1 MKQKMRTIKQRLAQ
15 QQRRLVLFTL
25 ALALFTSTL
34 VLLQHSLAQNSS
46 VPRRPS
52 KSAPKSRA
60 RAQEPASFQATVKWA
75 VSHSTSAPAA
85 SLPVKAPKLVTSYK
99 SNWPRRIK
107 ERQTSVKL
115 PVVDPVQQKSQGA
128 LAIAAPLGT
137 FEGINQAGGCGNC
150 IPPDPTGDVGPNHYV
165 EAVNSSFAVYSKTGT
180 VLAGPTDIN
189 ALFSTL
195 PGNPPCKQLND
206 GDPIVLHDQ
215 LSDRWL
221 ISQFTAG
228 PDYHECIAISQ
239 TSDPTGAYHVY
250 DFNVGGTST
259 FHDYPKLGVWPD
271 AYYMTSNEFAGG
283 SSFAGAGAFA
293 FERDKMLVGQPA
305 RMVFFDLSTVNSAFG
320 GMLPSDLD
328 GWNLP
333 PAGSP
338 NYFAEID
345 SEINT
350 PSLGPDALR
359 IWEFHVNWAN
369 PANSKFGLDGQ
380 PNAILPVAPFNPP
393 QCIRGVGTCPP
404 QLGSPY
410 TLDVLGDRLMFRLA
424 YRNFGTHESLVANHS
439 VIADARIGVRWY
451 EVRSPGS
458 SPTIHQ
464 QSTFAPTDTL
474 YRWMGSIAMD
484 NDGNIAAGYSTSSA
498 STFPSLAYAGRLA
511 SDPLN
516 TFGQGEAQLWAGAG
530 AQNVGLYLPPASR
543 WGDYTHLSIDPT
555 DDCTFW
561 YVNQYYGAEGTT
573 NPGAPWRTRIGSF
586 KFDQCTPVAPPSP
599 TPTPSPTA
607 TASPSPSPSPSP
619 TGTPTPD
626 PTPAPCGSPTTYTN
640 AASIDI
646 TDNSAS
652 STYPSTI
659 NVTGLAGNVSK
670 VTVGLNGLSH
680 SFPSD
685 IGMMLVSPGGDTFNL
700 VLMSDACGGGDIN
713 NQNFVFD
720 DDGLLPLSPAPTGV
734 GCVGGTFKPS
744 NYGPTETYPAPAPAP
759 ATNVTLAQAF
769 NGTNPNGVWRLYLR
783 DDVEADAGQIAGGWT
798 LNITTD
804 CTATPTPTPTPTPE
818 CTVDRA
824 NVALAANGASAAAS
838 SSHSSGAYPASAV
851 INGDSIGNTWGTS
864 TGGWNDGT
872 RAAYPDLFEVTF
884 AGARIINEIAVVT
897 LQNGWQNATTA
908 PDENTL
914 ATAEGILDFVVEYW
928 DGSAWVAIPNGSVTG
943 NDRARRRFTF
953 AAITTT
959 KIRVNITNA
968 RNNWSRL
975 VEVEAWGCPP

>member
-1 MKQKMRTIKQRLAQ
+1 MT
-15 QQRRLVLFTL
+15 T
-25 ALALFTSTL
+25 
-34 VLLQHSLAQNSS
+34 
-46 VPRRPS
+46 
-52 KSAPKSRA
+52 
-60 RAQEPASFQATVKWA
+60 
-75 VSHSTSAPAA
+75 
-85 SLPVKAPKLVTSYK
+85 YK

-107 ERQTSVKL
+107 DRQTPVRL
-115 PVVDPVQQKSQGA
+115 PVIDPVQQKSQGA

-165 EAVNSSFAVYSKTGT
+165 EAVNSSFAVYSKSGA
-180 VLAGPTDIN
+180 VLAGPTNIN

-215 LSDRWL
+215 LADRWL

-239 TSDPTGAYHVY
+239 TADPTGAYHVY
-250 DFNVGGTST
+250 DFDVGGTST

-271 AYYMTSNEFAGG
+271 GYYMTSNEFAGG
-283 SSFAGAGAFA
+283 STFAGAGAFA
-293 FERDKMLVGQPA
+293 FERDKMLLGQPA

-320 GMLPSDLD
+320 GMLPSDMD

-338 NYFAEID
+338 NYFAEVD

-359 IWEFHVNWAN
+359 IWEFHVNWAT

-380 PNAILPVAPFNPP
+380 PNAILPVATWNPP
-393 QCIRGVGTCPP
+393 QCVRGVGTCPP

-410 TLDVLGDRLMFRLA
+410 SLDVLGDRLMFRLA
-424 YRNFGTHESLVANHS
+424 YRNLGTHESLVANHS

-464 QSTFAPTDTL
+464 QSTFAPTDAL
-474 YRWMGSIAMD
+474 YRWMGSIGMD
-484 NDGNIAAGYSTSSA
+484 HQGNIAAGYSTSSA
-498 STFPSLAYAGRLA
+498 ASFPSLAYAGRLA

-530 AQNVGLYLPPASR
+530 AQNVALYLPPASR
-543 WGDYTHLSIDPT
+543 WGDYTHLSVDPA

-561 YVNQYYGAEGTT
+561 YVNQYYGVEGTT
-573 NPGAPWRTRIGSF
+573 SPGAPWRTRIGSF
-586 KFDQCTPVAPPSP
+586 KFSQCTPLAPPSP

-607 TASPSPSPSPSP
+607 TQSPSPSPSPSP
-619 TGTPTPD
+619 TGTATPD
-626 PTPAPCGSPTTYTN
+626 PTPAPCGSPTTYAN
-640 AASIDI
+640 GAHIDI

-659 NVTGLAGNVSK
+659 NVAGLAGNITK

-685 IGMMLVSPGGDTFNL
+685 IGIMLVSPGGDAFNL
-700 VLMSDACGGGDIN
+700 VLMSDACGGANIV
-713 NQNFVFD
+713 NQDFIFD
-720 DDGLLPLSPAPTGV
+720 DDALLPLSPAPDVV
-734 GCVGGTFKPS
+734 GCVGGSFKPS

-759 ATNVTLAQAF
+759 STNLTLADAF
-769 NGTNPNGVWRLYLR
+769 NGSNPNGAWRLYIR
-783 DDVEADAGQIAGGWT
+783 DDVEADGGEIAGGWT

-804 CTATPTPTPTPTPE
+804 CAGATPTPTPSPTATPTATPTPTP
-818 CTVDRA
+818 CANRS
-824 NVALAANGASAAAS
+824 NVALGATATAS
-838 SSHSSGAYPASAV
+838 SSHGSGSYPASAAV
-851 INGDSIGNTWGTS
+851 NGERAGVNWGTAA
-864 TGGWNDGT
+864 GGWNDGT
-872 RAAYPDLFEVTF
+872 RAEWPDTFAVTF
-884 AGARIINEIAVVT
+884 SGPMVIDEINVFT
-897 LQNGWQNATTA
+897 LQNNWQAGA
-908 PDENTL
+908 PVTL
-914 ATAEGILDFVVEYW
+914 SSKADSEGILDFTVEYW
-928 DGSAWVAIPNGSVTG
+928 DGSQWVVINAVSGNERAW
-943 NDRARRRFTF
+943 RQFTF
-953 AAITTT
+953 APVTTT
-959 KIRVNITNA
+959 AIRVVITNA

-975 VEVEAWGCPP
+975 VEVEAWGCSP